1 MTRKY
6 KKLTEQDLQFIVDNA
21 LEMTKKEIAEKLGI
35 AETAISGYMT
45 TLRKLGVDI
54 PKKSFRGNRDTIL
67 TFADKWKKEHQV
79 V

>member
-35 AETAISGYMT
+35 AETAISR
-45 TLRKLGVDI
+45 L
-54 PKKSFRGNRDTIL
+54 S
-67 TFADKWKKEHQV
+67 
-79 V
+79 